1 MTKYDVFYLL
11 VVTSNVSSFGCLVE
25 VVVMSHFPVLLVKG
39 KSKRSAVN
47 KIYTLAQKL
56 DVLKYAGRHS
66 ESEAVQHFGIPRTTI
81 Q

>member
-11 VVTSNVSSFGCLVE
+11 VVTSNVSSFGCLAE
-25 VVVMSHFPVLLVKG
+25 VVVISHFPVLLVKG
-39 KSKRSAVN
+39 KSKCSTVN

-56 DVLKYAGRHS
+56 DVLKYAGRYS
-66 ESEAVQHFGIPRTTI
+66 DSEAAQHFGIPRTTI